1 MNSQAAKA
9 TMRVTKALADI
20 QRVRILLLLGRG
32 ELCVCQIV
40 EVLGLAPSTV
50 SKHLSLLSSA
60 ELAEVRKDGRWA
72 YYRLPDGEAGE
83 SVRPLLQWLAQALR
97 GDETIEQDARTLEA
111 VLAVDAEE
119 IARNQRARARE

>member
-1 MNSQAAKA
+1 
-9 TMRVTKALADI
+9 MRVTKALADI
-20 QRVRILLLLGRG
+20 QRVRVLLLLRKG

-60 ELAEVRKDGRWA
+60 ELVEVRKDGRWA

-83 SVRPLLQWLAQALR
+83 SASPLLEWLAQALQ
-97 GDETIEQDARTLEA
+97 GDEMIEQDARTLTE
-111 VLAVDAEE
+111 VLALDPEE
-119 IARNQRARARE
+119 VARKQRGRAHE